1 MDYSYMARKA
11 TAKKAEGIMEPLLDA
26 IVEDSDEESELT
38 ARSFRSDTLET
49 VKLTPMQKIKIFAV
63 YLLISGGVAVSVASM
78 ILKPLTAVFV
88 MGGVFLVKWV
98 NI

>member
-26 IVEDSDEESELT
+26 IVEDSDDESELT
-38 ARSFRSDTLET
+38 ARSFRSDTLES

-78 ILKPLTAVFV
+78 ILEPLTAVFV
-88 MGGVFLVKWV
+88 MGGVFLVK
-98 NI
+98 

>member
-26 IVEDSDEESELT
+26 IVEDSDDELT
-38 ARSFRSDTLET
+38 AYSFRSDTLES

-78 ILKPLTAVFV
+78 ILAPLTAVFV
-88 MGGVFLVKWV
+88 MGGVFLVK
-98 NI
+98 